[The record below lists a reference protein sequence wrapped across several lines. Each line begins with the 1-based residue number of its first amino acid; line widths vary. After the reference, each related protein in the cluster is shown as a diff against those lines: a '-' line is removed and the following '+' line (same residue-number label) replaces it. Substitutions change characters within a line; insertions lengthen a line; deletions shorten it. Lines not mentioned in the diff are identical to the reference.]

1 MKKDLFRVACCLLTV
16 VLMSLFPA
24 PGLGETP
31 PSSFIPEKLTD
42 WKAWV
47 LHGKEK
53 ALCPTSHSD
62 GEQVMCQWP
71 SRLQLFINDHGGRFE
86 QTWLLFA
93 EDWICLPGNPGAWP
107 QGVQAGDGPV
117 PVMDR
122 NDTPA
127 IRLSAGE
134 HRVTGTFVW
143 ENMPEMIRVPPAV
156 GLVALYINERKIDI
170 PEMDPEGRLWLQ
182 KRKEAVGSEDTLSV
196 RLFRLLN
203 DTIPM
208 QVTTRILLNVS
219 GRPREIRIEAV
230 LMDQSVPVR
239 LDSPLPAKL
248 AADGALLCQVRPGE
262 WDLRL
267 TTRSLGPVDRLVCNG
282 QHGNEIWSFQSQ
294 NHLRMVEITGAPA
307 VEPERT
313 DMPTDWK
320 GRPAYALSPGGEL
333 ILKELRR
340 GDPDPAPDSL
350 TLHRTWW
357 LDFDGAGFTL
367 QDAISGTMS
376 RQWYLAMNSPGEL
389 GRVAIDGADQ
399 LITRQ
404 GKEQRPGVSLR
415 RGNVSLVADSRL
427 EADLRQIPAVGW
439 DHDFQSV
446 SGVLHL
452 PPGWRLIA
460 AGGIDSIS
468 GTWIQN
474 WSLLDFFLAL
484 IISLSILKLRNWK
497 WGGIALIT
505 IILIFHE
512 PGAPRLVWLHLIGAL
527 ALLKLLPDGWFKKLV
542 TLWGAASVVAL
553 LVIALPFMVMQIR
566 WGVYPQLVPVSA
578 AEPSWM
584 QGPKKMTALSDM
596 VPPAPATLPAPAGSE
611 QSGSG
616 ANEDSSRKRSPLAF
630 YEQLKSSE
638 AMPGDRK
645 IHQQA
650 VFAAD
655 PNALIQT
662 GPGLPTWRWRAF
674 NIGWN
679 GPVERSQTIQLWLV
693 SPVGNLIFGVLR
705 ALLLAVLMIGL
716 LMDARSWWPRVKKT
730 FQHPESVAALTLL
743 FLIAGSGKVAL
754 AQFPS
759 PELLTELQDRLLE
772 KPDCLPQCASVTRM
786 AISLDADTLSLSMA
800 LDAATGTAIPLPATL
815 ASWTPERILLDETD
829 LSGLS
834 RDNAGTLWAY
844 IPEGV
849 HEVVLTGRVM
859 GDVLRISLPLAP
871 HVAAVDSRGWT
882 VRGIHPDGST
892 DATIEMTR
900 TLMQTS
906 LQQGYGN
913 QSLPP
918 FFQVRREFHLGLT
931 WRISTVVKRITPPG
945 TPVML
950 SYPLLADES
959 VMTPGVQVEDKSVRI
974 AMAPHED
981 AVAFESSLSP
991 GEKLDLIAP
1000 ASVPWTETWV
1010 MDISPI
1016 WQCDFSGI
1024 PAIHHQDYESNWQPQ
1039 WAPWPGE
1046 SLSIK
1051 VSRPEAITGK
1061 MMTIDAARLDW
1072 TPGLRFNKAGLSVS
1086 IRTSRGGQHEILLP
1100 EGADLQGVSVDNRS
1114 LPIGQEGG
1122 RITVPL
1128 QPGAQEIQVA
1138 WHQPGASPIF
1148 IRPPVISVGGEAV
1161 NAHIAIH
1168 MPQNGWILLAGGP
1181 RLGPAVLFWS
1191 YLVVVMLA
1199 AFGLR
1204 WIGVTPLKF
1213 HQWLLLGIGLTQV
1226 SPLTALVV
1234 VGWFPAIGF
1243 RKKKT
1248 PPDQWL
1254 AFNGVQLILVLWTLV
1269 ALFGLYEAV
1278 ERGLLGIPDM
1288 QIAGN
1293 QSTPHLLQWTQDR
1306 ITSAMPQPWVV
1317 SFPLWVYRVLMLLW
1331 SLWLAFSLLKW
1342 LQWGWHCFS
1351 SVQLWKRA
1359 APRKERFKKSASEQ
1373 GMPPD
1378 PVSSPKQE
1386 G

>member
-1 MKKDLFRVACCLLTV
+1 
-16 VLMSLFPA
+16 
-24 PGLGETP
+24 
-31 PSSFIPEKLTD
+31 
-42 WKAWV
+42 
-47 LHGKEK
+47 
-53 ALCPTSHSD
+53 
-62 GEQVMCQWP
+62 
-71 SRLQLFINDHGGRFE
+71 
-86 QTWLLFA
+86 
-93 EDWICLPGNPGAWP
+93 
-107 QGVQAGDGPV
+107 
-117 PVMDR
+117 MDR
-122 NDTPA
+122 NDAPV

-143 ENMPEMIRVPPAV
+143 ENMPEMIRVPPAA
-156 GLVALYINERKIDI
+156 GLVALFMNERKIDT
-170 PEMDPEGRLWLQ
+170 PEMDHEGRLWLQ
-182 KRKEAVGSEDTLSV
+182 KRKEAAGSEDLLSV
-196 RLFRLLN
+196 RLFRLLD

-262 WDLRL
+262 WDLRV
-267 TTRSLGPVDRLVCNG
+267 TTRVLGPVTRLVCNG
-282 QHGNEIWSFQSQ
+282 QHGGEIWSFQSQ
-294 NHLRMVEITGAPA
+294 NHLRMVEITGAPV

-313 DMPTDWK
+313 DMPSDWK
-320 GRPAYALSPGGEL
+320 GWPAYALSPGGEL
-333 ILKELRR
+333 MLKELRR
-340 GDPDPAPDSL
+340 GDPDPAPDNL
-350 TLHRTWW
+350 TLHRCWW
-357 LDFDGAGFTL
+357 LDFDGAGYTL
-367 QDAISGTMS
+367 QDTISGTMS

-404 GKEQRPGVSLR
+404 GKAQRPGVALR
-415 RGNVSLVADSRL
+415 RGRVNLVADSRL
-427 EADLRQIPAVGW
+427 AADSRQIPAVGW
-439 DHDFQSV
+439 DHDFQRV

-452 PPGWRLIA
+452 PPGWRLLA
-460 AGGIDSIS
+460 TGGIDSIS

-497 WGGIALIT
+497 WGGLALIT
-505 IILIFHE
+505 MILIFHE

-527 ALLKLLPDGWFKKLV
+527 ALFKLLPDGWFKKLV

-566 WGVYPQLVPVSA
+566 WGVYPQLAPVEADRSHPMA
-578 AEPSWM
+578 F
-584 QGPKKMTALSDM
+584 PKGMVSDM
-596 VPPAPATLPAPAGSE
+596 APPAPATLPAPAGSE

-616 ANEDSSRKRSPLAF
+616 ADEDNSRKRSSMAF
-630 YEQLKSSE
+630 YEQLKSPE
-638 AMPGDRK
+638 AMPGPPK
-645 IHQQA
+645 IRQQA

-679 GPVERSQTIQLWLV
+679 GPVERSQTIQLWLI
-693 SPVGNLIFGVLR
+693 SPVGNLILGVLR
-705 ALLLAVLMIGL
+705 TLLLAVLMIGL
-716 LMDARSWWPRVKKT
+716 IADARSRWPRAKKP
-730 FQHPESVAALTLL
+730 FQHPESAVALALL
-743 FLIAGSGKVAL
+743 FLMAGWGKTAL

-759 PELLTELQDRLLE
+759 PELLTELQERLLE
-772 KPDCLPQCASVTRM
+772 RPDCLPQCASLTHM
-786 AISLDADTLSLSMA
+786 AIAIDPDTLTLSMA
-800 LDAATGTAIPLPATL
+800 LDVATGTAVPLPATL
-815 ASWTPERILLDETD
+815 TSWTPERVLLDEAD
-829 LSGLS
+829 LPGLS
-834 RDNAGTLWAY
+834 RDDAGTLWAY

-871 HVAAVDSRGWT
+871 HAATVESRGWT
-882 VRGIHPDGST
+882 VRGLHPDGST
-892 DATIEMTR
+892 DATIEMIR
-900 TLMQTS
+900 TLPQTS
-906 LQQGYGN
+906 PQQGYGN
-913 QSLPP
+913 SSLPP
-918 FFQVRREFHLGLT
+918 FFQVRRVLHLGLT
-931 WRISTVVKRITPPG
+931 WRISTSVQRITPSG

-959 VMTPGVQVEDKSVRI
+959 VMTPGVQVEDKSARI

-981 AVAFESSLSP
+981 AVLFESSLPP
-991 GEKLDLIAP
+991 GEKLHLMAP

-1010 MDISPI
+1010 LDISPV

-1024 PAIHHQDYESNWQPQ
+1024 PAIHRQDGESNWQPQ

-1046 SLSIK
+1046 SLDIR
-1051 VSRPEAITGK
+1051 VTRPEAISGK

-1072 TPGLRFNKAGLSVS
+1072 TPGLRFNKADLHLS

-1100 EGADLQGVSVDNRS
+1100 EGADLQGVTVNNRS

-1122 RITVPL
+1122 RIRIPL

-1138 WHQPGASPIF
+1138 WHEPGASPIF
-1148 IRPPVISVGGEAV
+1148 IRPPVVSVGGDAV
-1161 NAHIAIH
+1161 NAHITFH
-1168 MPQNGWILLAGGP
+1168 MPQNGWILFAGGP

-1191 YLVVVMLA
+1191 YLAVVVLA

-1204 WIGVTPLKF
+1204 RIGLTPLKF
-1213 HQWLLLGIGLTQV
+1213 HQWFLLGIGLTQV
-1226 SPLTALVV
+1226 SPVTALVI
-1234 VGWFPAIGF
+1234 VGWFPALGL
-1243 RKKKT
+1243 RKEKT

-1254 AFNGVQLILVLWTLV
+1254 AFNGAQLMLVVWTLA
-1269 ALFGLYEAV
+1269 ALLGLYEAV

-1293 QSTPHLLQWTQDR
+1293 QSTSHLLQWTQDR
-1306 ITSAMPQPWVV
+1306 ITSAMPQPWAV
-1317 SFPLWVYRVLMLLW
+1317 SFPLWVYRLLMLLW

-1342 LQWGWHCFS
+1342 LQWGWQCFS
-1351 SVQLWKRA
+1351 STRLWKKA
-1359 APRKERFKKSASEQ
+1359 APRKARLKKSAPEPD
-1373 GMPPD
+1373 MPPD
-1378 PVSSPKQE
+1378 PVPSAPPE